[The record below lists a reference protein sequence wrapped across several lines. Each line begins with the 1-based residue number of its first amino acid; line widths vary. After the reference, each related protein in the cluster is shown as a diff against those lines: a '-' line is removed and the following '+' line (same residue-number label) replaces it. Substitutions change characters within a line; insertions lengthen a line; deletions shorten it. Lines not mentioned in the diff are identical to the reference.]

1 LKKKILH
8 ITPHLG
14 GGVGKAVSTL
24 INNDKEYCHDVICL
38 EKPINYKFY
47 HIIKKKNKI
56 IITKNISIIKNFC
69 VGRLVFTAQRETQFL
84 DLLKELVKLVGTLY
98 PLTLR
103 DMVKWVVQLYLLTLI
118 KTQNL

>member
-1 LKKKILH
+1 MKKKILH

-56 IITKNISIIKNFC
+56 IITKNISIIKNFLKKSDI
-69 VGRLVFTAQRETQFL
+69 VQVEFWNHPFQ
-84 DLLKELVKLVGTLY
+84 LKELELLLSEI
-98 PLTLR
+98 PL
-103 DMVKWVVQLYLLTLI
+103 LLTI
-118 KTQNL
+118 TTC